1 MVPSVQDDKESRP
14 PCGSL
19 QLGEDEA
26 RKIHCCPFG
35 KQSRD
40 LRIEWEGTEM
50 SALWV
55 QLSPL
60 VCDHLEETL
69 DIAFCIGKLLEWTL
83 ISRCR
88 TLGVAGWSSWESL
101 SVMVATLL
109 AETKGVGLLLFY
121 RGS

>member
-60 VCDHLEETL
+60 VAVITWRRPLTQHS
-69 DIAFCIGKLLEWTL
+69 A
-83 ISRCR
+83 S
-88 TLGVAGWSSWESL
+88 ES
-101 SVMVATLL
+101 
-109 AETKGVGLLLFY
+109 F
-121 RGS
+121 